1 MSEQYPVYR
10 TYGSDQSFQSQ
21 YDITP
26 RPLRMEEEPDPSIG
40 GWFNAV
46 GDAIAMLPLYQS
58 IYENTRVFEGD
69 DPNYDPLSPSN
80 LEGYEAFASEFIG
93 IRSWLLM
100 HGDVVDLG
108 SDAARTQ
115 VCHQRGTVDPDLI
128 ERDQNR
134 IEVPAAFAP
143 CDALRGA

>member
-1 MSEQYPVYR
+1 MSERYPVYR

-93 IRSWLLM
+93 IRSKERQDFLKKESITTL
-100 HGDVVDLG
+100 
-108 SDAARTQ
+108 DAEPT
-115 VCHQRGTVDPDLI
+115 LI
-128 ERDQNR
+128 
-134 IEVPAAFAP
+134 VS
-143 CDALRGA
+143 

>member
-93 IRSWLLM
+93 IRSKERQDFLKRRIDNNLARRANI
-100 HGDVVDLG
+100 DRELG
-108 SDAARTQ
+108 LGGILVS
-115 VCHQRGTVDPDLI
+115 
-128 ERDQNR
+128 
-134 IEVPAAFAP
+134 EVFNP
-143 CDALRGA
+143 